1 MRVLGCSCRL
11 LLSQNSPINPKLKM
25 RWEFPHY
32 RLFLYLNPFHSLPL
46 LSSGDQEQSPDSC
59 LYVTLAG
66 PSLTPPLCLSLSLYS
81 PLYLLRTLSTPPA
94 YPKHSPY
101 WGLSILAVLGRC
113 THRASTLS
121 PSAHPQWLLCLASS
135 ISPKQYNQCHNGARS
150 ASAHYKGTYGPLCI
164 RSLHY
169 ITLLSMSTESQWVS
183 SIGRYV

>member
-121 PSAHPQWLLCLASS
+121 PSAHPQWLLCLASCPAPLPPLTPSTPCLPHPSVLNS
-135 ISPKQYNQCHNGARS
+135 IISVITEPDQPVLIIKERMGLY
-150 ASAHYKGTYGPLCI
+150 ASAHY
-164 RSLHY
+164 
-169 ITLLSMSTESQWVS
+169 IT
-183 SIGRYV
+183 